1 MSPAIS
7 FDLWIRI
14 LMNQRIIH
22 FSTPHLVSPHFVSF
36 QWSIDSINQSD
47 AFPRKMLS
55 SHVMCLC
62 SGSQSDTMSCTYFF
76 ITFSLFLFFQQSVH
90 TILMQC
96 RYKWHI
102 SMKIGT
108 TYSTYSNVECID
120 THTHLPIY
128 TFETGFNQLH
138 ELTFYSYRLAAKSP
152 CEASYG

>member
-1 MSPAIS
+1 
-7 FDLWIRI
+7 
-14 LMNQRIIH
+14 
-22 FSTPHLVSPHFVSF
+22 
-36 QWSIDSINQSD
+36 
-47 AFPRKMLS
+47 MLS

-120 THTHLPIY
+120 THTFANLHIWNRFQSTPWIDLLQLPASSQVSMWGVLWLMVSTTEGSTEIRAWDVSVGQVGHVWWRL
-128 TFETGFNQLH
+128 EI
-138 ELTFYSYRLAAKSP
+138 ELRRESVNWEQFRVSY
-152 CEASYG
+152 